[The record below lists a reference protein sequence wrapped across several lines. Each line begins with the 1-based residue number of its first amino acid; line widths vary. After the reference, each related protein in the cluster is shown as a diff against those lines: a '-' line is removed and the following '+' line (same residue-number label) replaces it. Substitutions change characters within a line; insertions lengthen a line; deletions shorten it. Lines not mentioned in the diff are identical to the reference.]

1 MDYKIEIALNEF
13 EKYNKQFCLDASNAS
28 NNGNHIIINNN
39 GTFKKNHRFF
49 LNYPEGNKYF
59 N

>member
-1 MDYKIEIALNEF
+1 MDYKIEIALKEF

-39 GTFKKNHRFF
+39 GTFKKN
-49 LNYPEGNKYF
+49 L
-59 N
+59 